1 MPTPMRSR
9 GAGVDTGDLRVEET
23 GGESGDVR
31 RRGRRE
37 SPPEDLGPG
46 DPCDER
52 SRPHDVPMPSARAGG
67 SNLTQEVG
75 ASGGEQHSSRRW
87 RQYGELAGNEHTR
100 RCCRQHPLPSEPDV
114 RLFDASGLSIEQ
126 RPCVARPGTAPPAHD
141 TPDETRPPHGPW
153 GRPGQYYGRAGDRDS
168 SGAAPRALRPTTD
181 LLCPPNRSAVGSRPS
196 TPGGSRPTF
205 ARGDVSTPIRPIT
218 GRP

>member
-9 GAGVDTGDLRVEET
+9 GAGVDTGDLRDEET
-23 GGESGDVR
+23 GSEPGDVR

-52 SRPHDVPMPSARAGG
+52 SGPHDVPMPSARAGG

-75 ASGGEQHSSRRW
+75 ASGGYQLSSRRW

-100 RCCRQHPLPSEPDV
+100 RWGRPHPLPSESDGHLSTHPAQ
-114 RLFDASGLSIEQ
+114 ASDN
-126 RPCVARPGTAPPAHD
+126 PPAWPYPARVHRPQ
-141 TPDETRPPHGPW
+141 TPLTER
-153 GRPGQYYGRAGDRDS
+153 GRPIGLGVDLDGTSTEPATEDRRGPHHGRGRPRQICFAPEPVSCRFPSADTRGKSARFRAG
-168 SGAAPRALRPTTD
+168 
-181 LLCPPNRSAVGSRPS
+181 
-196 TPGGSRPTF
+196 
-205 ARGDVSTPIRPIT
+205 
-218 GRP
+218 

>member
-23 GGESGDVR
+23 GSEPGDVR

-46 DPCDER
+46 DACDER
-52 SRPHDVPMPSARAGG
+52 PRPHDVPNPSARAGG

-75 ASGGEQHSSRRW
+75 ASGGEQLSSRRW

-100 RCCRQHPLPSEPDV
+100 VRRCVGPKHAVAPL
-114 RLFDASGLSIEQ
+114 GK
-126 RPCVARPGTAPPAHD
+126 RP
-141 TPDETRPPHGPW
+141 
-153 GRPGQYYGRAGDRDS
+153 
-168 SGAAPRALRPTTD
+168 
-181 LLCPPNRSAVGSRPS
+181 
-196 TPGGSRPTF
+196 
-205 ARGDVSTPIRPIT
+205 
-218 GRP
+218 

>member
-9 GAGVDTGDLRVEET
+9 GAGVDTGDLRDEET
-23 GGESGDVR
+23 GSEPGDVR

-52 SRPHDVPMPSARAGG
+52 SGPHDVPMPSARAGG

-75 ASGGEQHSSRRW
+75 ASGGYQLSSRRR

-100 RCCRQHPLPSEPDV
+100 RWRCRPPRRVAGEHYCSPAPSERHV
-114 RLFDASGLSIEQ
+114 TLSVYAAQASLKAP
-126 RPCVARPGTAPPAHD
+126 RGTRWGASAPPA
-141 TPDETRPPHGPW
+141 RYW
-153 GRPGQYYGRAGDRDS
+153 
-168 SGAAPRALRPTTD
+168 SGADERNTPETAPAASCCHRLCLPSQLLRRSRAETPEGSQPALTEGDLAPRLNPY
-181 LLCPPNRSAVGSRPS
+181 VG
-196 TPGGSRPTF
+196 
-205 ARGDVSTPIRPIT
+205 
-218 GRP
+218 